1 MFSVSLWLVECAIQ
15 QPRRHREHRD
25 CTEKKLKLRH
35 YRTFDRI
42 DRIFQDEHVIL
53 KEMAQV
59 QIDNIKMAY
68 TDAGAGRPVLLLHG
82 YPFNR
87 SLWNE
92 QIAALSGSYR
102 VIAPDLRG
110 FGESDSSEGPST
122 MNRMAQ
128 DVALLLDHLEIPR
141 VTIGSL
147 SMGGYVTLAFYK
159 QFASRVRAL
168 ILADTRATPDTE
180 EAKQNRAQ
188 QAEKALADG
197 MAGIA
202 DAMLPKLLTPE
213 TVSRRP
219 EIVKRVRDMMLKTK
233 PEGAAAALRGM
244 AVRDDQT
251 SLLSKI
257 TVPTLILVGAEDA
270 LTPVADSEKLN
281 DGIAGSRLVV
291 LENAGHVSNLER
303 TEKFND
309 ALLDFL
315 SESSS

>member
-1 MFSVSLWLVECAIQ
+1 
-15 QPRRHREHRD
+15 
-25 CTEKKLKLRH
+25 
-35 YRTFDRI
+35 
-42 DRIFQDEHVIL
+42 
-53 KEMAQV
+53 MAQAR
-59 QIDNIKMAY
+59 IDNIQMAY
-68 TDAGAGRPVLLLHG
+68 TDVGSGRPVVLIHG

-110 FGESDSSEGPST
+110 FGESDSSDGPST

-147 SMGGYVTLAFYK
+147 SMGGYVTFAFYQ
-159 QFASRVRAL
+159 QFAPRVRAL
-168 ILADTRATPDTE
+168 ILADTRAQADTE
-180 EAKQNRAQ
+180 EAKQTRAQ
-188 QAEKALADG
+188 QAEKALSEG

-213 TVSRRP
+213 TVSKRP

-233 PEGAAAALRGM
+233 SDGAAAALRGM

-257 TVPTLILVGAEDA
+257 TVPTLIIVGSEDA
-270 LTPVADSEKLN
+270 ITPVADSEKMN
-281 DGIAGSRLVV
+281 QAIAGSRLVV

-303 TEKFND
+303 TEEFNE

-315 SESSS
+315 SDSSS

>member
-1 MFSVSLWLVECAIQ
+1 
-15 QPRRHREHRD
+15 
-25 CTEKKLKLRH
+25 
-35 YRTFDRI
+35 
-42 DRIFQDEHVIL
+42 
-53 KEMAQV
+53 MAQV
-59 QIDNIKMAY
+59 QIDNTTLAY
-68 TDAGAGRPVLLLHG
+68 TDTGSGRPVVLIHG

-110 FGESDSSEGPST
+110 FGESDSSDGPST

-128 DVALLLDHLEIPR
+128 DVALLLDHLGIPH
-141 VTIGSL
+141 VTIGAL
-147 SMGGYVTLAFYK
+147 SIGGYVTFAFYK

-168 ILADTRATPDTE
+168 ILADTRAQADTE
-180 EAKQNRAQ
+180 EAEQKRAQ
-188 QAEKALADG
+188 QAEKALSEG

-213 TVSRRP
+213 TVSKRP
-219 EIVKRVRDMMLKTK
+219 DIVKRVRDMMLKTK

-244 AVRDDQT
+244 AERDDQT
-251 SLLSKI
+251 TLKI
-257 TVPTLILVGAEDA
+257 SVPTLIIVGAEDA
-270 LTPVADSEKLN
+270 ITPVADSEKMN
-281 DGIAGSRLVV
+281 QAIAGSRLVV

-303 TEKFND
+303 TEEFNE
-309 ALLDFL
+309 AVLDFL